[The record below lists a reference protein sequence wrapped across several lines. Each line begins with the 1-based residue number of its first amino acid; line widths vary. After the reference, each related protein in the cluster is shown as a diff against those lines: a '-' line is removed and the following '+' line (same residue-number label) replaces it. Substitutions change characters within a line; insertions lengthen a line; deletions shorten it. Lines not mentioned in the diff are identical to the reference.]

1 MRYEKNWN
9 GFAGLLKKSIL
20 ALTLILLAL
29 FVMSCGGLKN
39 AKGTPVNPPD
49 NIAMERLVPVYLSP
63 DSALLTAL
71 FECDSNNQ
79 VIMKAY
85 NELKSAGVESSL
97 SFDNGKLDYKANAK
111 HDTIY
116 IPAKDSIIYVPTP
129 VPGETV
135 YINRLTWW
143 QQAQIYLCR
152 LLAVV
157 LLIKYLPSIWKVIL
171 KLLKRR

>member
-1 MRYEKNWN
+1 MKYEKNWH
-9 GFAGLLKKSIL
+9 GFAGLSKKL
-20 ALTLILLAL
+20 MVALTLILLAL
-29 FVMSCGGLKN
+29 YATSCGALKST
-39 AKGTPVNPPD
+39 KGTPANLPD
-49 NIAMERLVPVYLSP
+49 NLVTERLVPVYLSP

-71 FECDSNNQ
+71 FECDRNNQ
-79 VIMKAY
+79 VVMKAY

-152 LLAVV
+152 LLAII
-157 LLIKYLPSIWKVIL
+157 LLIIYLPSLWKVVL
-171 KLLKRR
+171 KLLKRG

>member
-1 MRYEKNWN
+1 
-9 GFAGLLKKSIL
+9 
-20 ALTLILLAL
+20 
-29 FVMSCGGLKN
+29 
-39 AKGTPVNPPD
+39 
-49 NIAMERLVPVYLSP
+49 
-63 DSALLTAL
+63 
-71 FECDSNNQ
+71 
-79 VIMKAY
+79 MKAY
-85 NELKSAGVESSL
+85 NELKSAGVESGL

>member
-9 GFAGLLKKSIL
+9 GFAGLLKKSMP
-20 ALTLILLAL
+20 ALTLILLVL
-29 FVMSCGGLKN
+29 YVTSCGGLKN
-39 AKGTPVNPPD
+39 AKGTPANPPA
-49 NIAMERLVPVYLSP
+49 NIVTERLVPVYLSP

-71 FECDSNNQ
+71 FECDSSNQ
-79 VIMKAY
+79 VVMKAY

-116 IPAKDSIIYVPTP
+116 IPAKDSIIYVPKY

-157 LLIKYLPSIWKVIL
+157 FLIKYLPSIWKVIL